1 MEVSMSTRPVVR
13 SLLAITSLAFLVGS
27 TGSAQQSTGKPVK
40 AGTDHKARQA
50 RPIALGVSGGNAGDS
65 ANGYCCSGTLGALVQ
80 KGGQQFILSNTH
92 VFAGDWVVGGN
103 GKVAAVGDD
112 INQSGLIDVGC
123 QVIPGDMVA
132 DLSEWARINSI
143 DNVDAA
149 IAAVRPGQVKPSGEI
164 LEIGT
169 IANTTASPFVGQG
182 VKKSGRTT
190 GFTKSSVSS
199 LNATITVGYTDEC
212 AGGDYSKSY
221 SGQVIINNRGSR
233 FLAGG
238 DSGSLMVED
247 VATNPRAVGLLYAG
261 SSSVAIAN
269 PINDVLSYFG
279 VTMVGGVAS
288 AGVSTVSENG
298 PNSAKGLA
306 AAIAAQ
312 KRNERALLNVPGAV
326 GHAVGVGNGPVVQI
340 LVREITPAAQRAA
353 PRAVDGV
360 PVVLEEV
367 GDVRG
372 MPFCSKRK

>member
-1 MEVSMSTRPVVR
+1 MSTRPVVR
-13 SLLAITSLAFLVGS
+13 TVLAITSLAFLVGS
-27 TGSAQQSTGKPVK
+27 TGSAQQSAARPVK
-40 AGTDHKARQA
+40 GGADHKARQA
-50 RPIALGVSGGNAGDS
+50 RPIALGVSGGNSGDL

-80 KGGQQFILSNTH
+80 KNGQQFILSNTH

-103 GKVAAVGDD
+103 GKVASVGDD

-123 QVIPGDMVA
+123 RVIPEDMVG
-132 DLSEWARINSI
+132 DLTDWAPINSM

-149 IAAVRPGQVKPSGEI
+149 IAAVRAGQVKPSGEI

-169 IANTTASPFVGQG
+169 IANTTAQPFVGQG

-190 GFTKSSVSS
+190 GFTRSSVSS
-199 LNATITVGYTDEC
+199 LNATITVGYSDEC
-212 AGGDYSKSY
+212 AGGSY
-221 SGQVIINNRGSR
+221 PKTFTGQVVINNRGSR

-269 PINDVLSYFG
+269 PIDDVLKYFG

-288 AGVSTVSENG
+288 AGGSTADESG
-298 PNSAKGLA
+298 PGSAKGLA

-312 KRNERALLNVPGAV
+312 NRNARALLNVPGAI
-326 GHAVGVGNGPVVQI
+326 GHAVGLGNSPVVKI

-353 PRAVDGV
+353 PRQVDGI

-367 GDVRG
+367 GDVQG
-372 MPFCSKRK
+372 MPFCSKKLR

>member
-1 MEVSMSTRPVVR
+1 MSTRPVVR
-13 SLLAITSLAFLVGS
+13 TFLAITSLACLVGS
-27 TGSAQQSTGKPVK
+27 TGAAQQSTARPVK
-40 AGTDHKARQA
+40 GGADHKARQA
-50 RPIALGVSGGNAGDS
+50 RPISLGVSGGNAADT
-65 ANGYCCSGTLGALVQ
+65 ANGYCCSGTLGALVE
-80 KGGQQFILSNTH
+80 KNGQQFILSNTH
-92 VFAGDWVVGGN
+92 VFAGDSVVGGN
-103 GKVAAVGDD
+103 GRIASAGDD

-123 QVIPGDMVA
+123 QVISGDMVA
-132 DLSEWARINSI
+132 DLTDWSVISSM

-149 IAAVRPGQVKPSGEI
+149 IAAVRAGQVKSNGEI
-164 LEIGT
+164 LAIGT
-169 IANTTASPFVGQG
+169 IANTTANPFVGQG

-190 GFTKSSVSS
+190 GFSRSSVSS

-212 AGGDYSKSY
+212 AGGSYSKTFT
-221 SGQVIINNRGSR
+221 GQVVINNRGSR

-269 PINDVLSYFG
+269 PINDVLNYFG

-288 AGVSTVSENG
+288 AGASTPEENG
-298 PNSAKGLA
+298 PGSAKGLA

-326 GHAVGVGNGPVVQI
+326 GHAVGAGNSPLVKV
-340 LVREITPAAQRAA
+340 LVREITPAALRAA
-353 PRAVDGV
+353 PNQVDGI

-372 MPFCSKRK
+372 MPFCSKKK

>member
-1 MEVSMSTRPVVR
+1 MEVLMVTR
-13 SLLAITSLAFLVGS
+13 SLVRAVLAGS
-27 TGSAQQSTGKPVK
+27 TIALFLTSAGSAQQSTARPSRG
-40 AGTDHKARQA
+40 ADHTARQA
-50 RPIALGVSGGNAGDS
+50 RPISLGVSGGNSRDL

-103 GKVAAVGDD
+103 GRVAAAGDD

-123 QVIPGDMVA
+123 QVIAGDMVA
-132 DLSEWARINSI
+132 DLTDWAPINSI

-149 IAAVRPGQVKPSGEI
+149 IAAVRTGQVKSTGEI

-169 IANTTASPFVGQG
+169 PANTTAQPFVGQA

-190 GFTKSSVSS
+190 GLTRSSVSS
-199 LNATITVGYTDEC
+199 LNASITVGYSDEC
-212 AGGDYSKSY
+212 AGGSYSKTFT
-221 SGQVIINNRGSR
+221 GQVIIRNKGSR

-269 PINDVLSYFG
+269 PINHVLTYFG
-279 VTMVGGVAS
+279 VTMVGGAAS
-288 AGVSTVSENG
+288 AGSSTADETG
-298 PNSAKGLA
+298 PASARGLA
-306 AAIAAQ
+306 RAIAAQ
-312 KRNERALLNVPGAV
+312 NRNERALLNVPGAI
-326 GHAVGVGNGPVVQI
+326 GHAVGAGNSPVVQI

-353 PRAVDGV
+353 PRQVDGI

-367 GDVRG
+367 GDVQG
-372 MPFCSKRK
+372 MPFCSRRSR

>member
-1 MEVSMSTRPVVR
+1 MVTRSLVR
-13 SLLAITSLAFLVGS
+13 SVSVVGSLAFLLS
-27 TGSAQQSTGKPVK
+27 SPGSAQQSAARPSKGG
-40 AGTDHKARQA
+40 ADHKARQA
-50 RPIALGVSGGNAGDS
+50 RPIQLGVSGGNAGDL

-80 KGGQQFILSNTH
+80 KNGQQFILSNTH

-103 GKVAAVGDD
+103 GKVAAAGDD

-123 QVIPGDMVA
+123 QVIAGDMVA
-132 DLSEWARINSI
+132 DLTDWAPINSI

-149 IAAVRPGQVKPSGEI
+149 IAAVRPGQVTPTGAI

-169 IANTTASPFVGQG
+169 LASATAQAFVGQA

-190 GFTKSSVSS
+190 GLTRSSVSS
-199 LNATITVGYTDEC
+199 LNATITVGYSDEC
-212 AGGDYSKSY
+212 AGGSYSKTFT
-221 SGQVIINNRGSR
+221 GQVIISNRGSR

-247 VATNPRAVGLLYAG
+247 VSSNPRAVGLLYAG

-269 PINDVLSYFG
+269 PINHVLTYFG
-279 VTMVGGVAS
+279 VTMVGGAAAAGTSTAAETGPAS
-288 AGVSTVSENG
+288 AR
-298 PNSAKGLA
+298 GLA

-312 KRNERALLNVPGAV
+312 QRNERALLNVPGAV
-326 GHAVGVGNGPVVQI
+326 GHAVGAGNSPVVKI

-353 PRAVDGV
+353 PRQVDGI

-367 GDVRG
+367 GDVQG
-372 MPFCSKRK
+372 MPFCSKRNQ

>member
-1 MEVSMSTRPVVR
+1 MSTRPVVR
-13 SLLAITSLAFLVGS
+13 TLLAITSLAFLVGS
-27 TGSAQQSTGKPVK
+27 TGSAQQSTAKPVK
-40 AGTDHKARQA
+40 AGVDHKARQA
-50 RPIALGVSGGNAGDS
+50 RPIALGVSGGNSGDL

-103 GKVAAVGDD
+103 GKVATVGDD

-169 IANTTASPFVGQG
+169 IASTTVNPFVGQG

-212 AGGDYSKSY
+212 AGGDYAKSY
-221 SGQVIINNRGSR
+221 TGQVIVNNRGTR

-269 PINDVLSYFG
+269 PINDVLAYFG

-288 AGVSTVSENG
+288 AGASTADENG
-298 PNSAKGLA
+298 PNSARGLA

-326 GHAVGVGNGPVVQI
+326 GHAVGVGNSPVVQI